1 MSAYRV
7 WQVKRGG
14 QVTGPFP
21 EKVILQHIL
30 LGRIVADDLISM
42 DGHFWQSYENTPEIL
57 EQLHRMVGRHMGS
70 STDPAWREERLQAI
84 LRHADERKQIDP
96 RSRETPEDAAAWAAM
111 RSGGDRRKTPETV
124 EQHSYRETVAEVD
137 QWLRTRRPGKS
148 IIAATLF
155 CAALLVTALA
165 IHRFGSQEPP
175 IDLGLRAAS
184 CDAQPASRVDWHGC
198 DKSGLV
204 LAGADLRGADL
215 KGARFAGAN
224 LSYANLRGARVDGA
238 DFDGAQ
244 LTGATWTDGR
254 VCAVDSLGSC
264 R

>member
-1 MSAYRV
+1 MSVYRV
-7 WQVKRGG
+7 WQVKRGE

-21 EKVILQHIL
+21 ENVILQHIL

-42 DGHFWQSYENTPEIL
+42 DGHFWQPYESTPEIL
-57 EQLHRMVGRHMGS
+57 EQLHLMVGSHTGPAS
-70 STDPAWREERLQAI
+70 DPAWREERLQAI
-84 LRHADERKQIDP
+84 LRHADERKQVDP
-96 RSRETPEDAAAWAAM
+96 RSRETPEDMAAWAAA
-111 RSGGDRRKTPETV
+111 RSGGERRKTPETV

-137 QWLRTRRPGKS
+137 QWLKSRRPGKS
-148 IIAATLF
+148 IMAATLF
-155 CAALLVTALA
+155 CSALLVVALV

-184 CDAQPASRVDWHGC
+184 CDAQPVSRVDWHGC

-204 LAGADLRGADL
+204 LAGADLRDADL

-224 LSYANLRGARVDGA
+224 LSYANLNGAFVDGA
-238 DFDGAQ
+238 VFEGAK
-244 LTGATWTDGR
+244 LAGTTWTDGR
-254 VCAVDSLGSC
+254 VCAADSVGSC